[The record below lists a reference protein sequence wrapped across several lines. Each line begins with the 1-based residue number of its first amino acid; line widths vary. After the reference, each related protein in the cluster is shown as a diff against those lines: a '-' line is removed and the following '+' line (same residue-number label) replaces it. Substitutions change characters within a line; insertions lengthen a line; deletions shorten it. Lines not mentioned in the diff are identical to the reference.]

1 MLVASDEYNFSCM
14 TSAIIDFE
22 ATEQSGRV
30 QFNVSPSFSQSV
42 KQSQLE
48 ALQKVMLRNGGQ
60 HDVFAFKI
68 QQKRSAKIE

>member
-1 MLVASDEYNFSCM
+1 MYMLVASDEYSFSCM

-42 KQSQLE
+42 KQS
-48 ALQKVMLRNGGQ
+48 LQKVMLRNGGQ

-68 QQKRSAKIE
+68 